1 MILRS
6 LRLALLLEVILTYSA
21 SYYSAFTFPGDYQ
34 SIKDVLRFAKSDPKL
49 IDHARIIAQDYTA
62 QNSIQNL
69 KEAMCCVSIFKLA
82 DDTGN
87 ALKVLENMKSRN
99 LAVDTYLY
107 NNVIS
112 VCSKTS
118 DWRLA
123 IELLLMMQNNGV
135 SSDTISFS
143 SAISACAK
151 SGRWRESLNLLNE
164 MSIAGIVADT
174 ICYSSAISA
183 CASAG
188 CWKEALL
195 LISDMKSKKVP
206 LDTIVCNS
214 AISACVPSGEW
225 TVALRLMDLMKTEG
239 ITPSAYTYAVAMSA
253 CDSGGQ
259 CDEVLRLLERLLIVM
274 TPRQSPESVE
284 GRHEKST
291 SSYQRP
297 VYFDVRSA
305 TVPFNIAIAATAK
318 CGRIM
323 RAKEIFDKMGELGVH
338 RNTITFTT
346 LIIGIS
352 KSRNFDQRMVLEVHQ
367 IMMESKMAR
376 NGAIF
381 GAVISAAESIEDWE
395 LTLDLLRQM
404 KSEGVATS
412 SFVYHS
418 AISACGK
425 AGRLDKCIELLEEM
439 KERKVERTTV
449 TYSLLMNAC
458 RRSGEWERAL
468 QFLVDIEQDFKEV
481 PPENGN
487 MLSIREALRP
497 DTIVYSTAIS
507 VCVGSQQ
514 WGRALELLERMEEL
528 DITRNVVSYN
538 TVIEA
543 LSNAG
548 ETARA
553 ELVYQSALRTGVY
566 NHWHRS
572 SQHHGAQKDRKRIS
586 KDLVGSSEI
595 MDLHNFPLAV
605 AKVAVMLVLGE
616 MCAGSIAVAD
626 PLIIITGRGNHE
638 SSNGLRGVLKRE
650 ILEFCGNLGLIV
662 QSGESIESLKLRP
675 KINGKNF
682 ESKLPGKMKNPIEE
696 HDKADSAEFKSQTS
710 SNPGRLWL
718 SKESTLNWLDAQRKE
733 HEQLRCT
740 RSNGVHG
747 NLFLKVAM
755 AQRKLSEI
763 ESEIPL
769 NVRAVCPFS
778 TATHESLVLPLSG
791 VESLRKVA
799 LQASGVAAAAAAE
812 GSKGSI
818 SSEVKRCPMHATTPT
833 STPEISIEKD
843 ASLALQK
850 SEHVET
856 APTSMDR

>member
-21 SYYSAFTFPGDYQ
+21 SYYSAFTFPGNYQ

-87 ALKVLENMKSRN
+87 AVKVIENMESRD

-123 IELLLMMQNNGV
+123 IDLLLMMQNNGV

-151 SGRWRESLNLLNE
+151 AGRWRESLNLLNE

-225 TVALRLMDLMKTEG
+225 TVALRLMELMKTEG

-253 CDSGGQ
+253 CDAGGQ
-259 CDEVLRLLERLLIVM
+259 CDEVLRLLDRLLMAM
-274 TPRQSPESVE
+274 TPRQPPESALNSNTE
-284 GRHEKST
+284 GLHEKSA
-291 SSYQRP
+291 SNYQRP
-297 VYFDVRSA
+297 THSEIRTA

-318 CGRIM
+318 CGRIVK
-323 RAKEIFDKMGELGVH
+323 AKEIFDLMGELGVH

-346 LIIGIS
+346 LIVGIS
-352 KSRNFDQRMVLEVHQ
+352 KSRNFDQGMVLEVHD
-367 IMMESKMAR
+367 IMVESRIAR

-381 GAVISAAESIEDWE
+381 GAVISAAESIEDWQ
-395 LTLDLLRQM
+395 LTLDLLHQM

-481 PPENGN
+481 PEESGN
-487 MLSIREALRP
+487 VLSIREALKP

-543 LSNAG
+543 LSNAD

-572 SQHHGAQKDRKRIS
+572 SQHYSTQKDRKRIS
-586 KDLVGSSEI
+586 KDTVGSSET

-626 PLIIITGRGNHE
+626 PLIIITGRGNHA

-650 ILEFCGNLGLIV
+650 LLEFCSNLGLTV
-662 QSGESIESLKLRP
+662 QSGESVDSLKSAP
-675 KINGKNF
+675 KINGKNS
-682 ESKLPGKMKNPIEE
+682 ESRISNQNQDRDG
-696 HDKADSAEFKSQTS
+696 SVEFKSQTS
-710 SNPGRLWL
+710 NNPGRLWL
-718 SKESTLNWLDAQRKE
+718 SKESTLKWLEAQRKE
-733 HEQLRCT
+733 HEELKCT
-740 RSNGVHG
+740 RSHGVHG

-778 TATHESLVLPLSG
+778 TATHESPVLPLTG
-791 VESLRKVA
+791 VESLQKVA
-799 LQASGVAAAAAAE
+799 LQSSVAVVVTTE
-812 GSKGSI
+812 GAKGSM
-818 SSEVKRCPMHATTPT
+818 SSDVKRCPMHATLT
-833 STPEISIEKD
+833 SSSETIIGKD
-843 ASLALQK
+843 ALPVPPLLK
-850 SEHVET
+850 NEHVEISS
-856 APTSMDR
+856 TSMDR